1 MAVLWP
7 PTAIHYSKRSS
18 PTVRAA
24 PTGLFPFLA
33 RARSATRSRPSPAR
47 KVPAGRSH
55 SKLPVATDRVVSR
68 PVCAHGPRS
77 QFAATQPS
85 RSIAQKKSGAV
96 FFPNQVALLARR
108 KRPASSA
115 PLSNRVFP
123 ARLREGNHSAST
135 AARLCPYNS
144 SVQSAELASVSRK
157 YRLACDGHYPESRAG
172 RTL

>member
-1 MAVLWP
+1 A
-7 PTAIHYSKRSS
+7 
-18 PTVRAA
+18 TV
-24 PTGLFPFLA
+24 TGVQTCA
-33 RARSATRSRPSPAR
+33 
-47 KVPAGRSH
+47 
-55 SKLPVATDRVVSR
+55 LPIS
-68 PVCAHGPRS
+68 
-77 QFAATQPS
+77 
-85 RSIAQKKSGAV
+85 V

-157 YRLACDGHYPESRAG
+157 YRLACDGQIGRASCRERG
-172 RTL
+172 WLR